1 MSLSY
6 KIQTDLLACL
16 SEHNS
21 VIIDYLPNEVW
32 FEIIS
37 WTNIPDTLNL
47 LRVCKRLNRLVH
59 LYPYLQSNV
68 TPNLDQKYILRLNNL
83 GFNYTY
89 NWFGSR
95 FSLKL
100 VKSFLYHVYSNN
112 LNQLPNFKISKLSNL
127 LFLAQHFQFYYV
139 KLNIVNNILKKWGY
153 KYLKQEVIQI
163 VKYVRGGYRKSEDK
177 IFVNLAA
184 IPYLMDQVDLFESFV
199 NHLDDQSSQN
209 VLLKKHMQSP
219 AIQMAD
225 WAIFDS
231 DSGYD
236 DSHISK
242 WNLEHNNHLMEP
254 ISFDRLFAYYANE

>member
-32 FEIIS
+32 FEILS
-37 WTNIPDTLNL
+37 WANIADILSL
-47 LRVCKRLNRLVH
+47 LRVCKRFRQLIH

-68 TPNLDQKYILRLNNL
+68 TSNLDQKYILRLNNL
-83 GFNYTY
+83 GFNYSY
-89 NWFGSR
+89 NWFGSG

-100 VKSFLYHVYSNN
+100 VKSFLYHIHSNGLRMN
-112 LNQLPNFKISKLSNL
+112 EPHTLHSHRDKL

-163 VKYVRGGYRKSEDK
+163 VKYVRGGYQKSDDR
-177 IFVNLAA
+177 IFVNLSAV
-184 IPYLMDQVDLFESFV
+184 PYLMDRVKLFESFV
-199 NHLDDQSSQN
+199 NGLNDQSTSN
-209 VLLKKHMQSP
+209 VLLEKHMQSP

-225 WAIFDS
+225 WILF
-231 DSGYD
+231 GYD

-242 WNLEHNNHLMEP
+242 WNLSHNSHLIQS
-254 ISFDRLFAYYANE
+254 ISFEKMFAYYAQE